1 MTCCCCKL
9 EKVSSSPGGALTQC
23 IIQSCIKQSSISDLN
38 CRVLSFPFP
47 AARAASSAWQ
57 CPVCPRMRQPSLL
70 CLVCSLL
77 CPVSPLTGPT
87 IRVTRLLVPRYAQVH
102 NWSEQPAYLT
112 SKAVPLLSLV
122 NTVVCVEV
130 NASVDLGCEYEL
142 GGEQVYSLK
151 WYRDHTEIFRWQL

>member
-1 MTCCCCKL
+1 
-9 EKVSSSPGGALTQC
+9 
-23 IIQSCIKQSSISDLN
+23 
-38 CRVLSFPFP
+38 
-47 AARAASSAWQ
+47 
-57 CPVCPRMRQPSLL
+57 MRLPSLL

-77 CPVSPLTGPT
+77 CPVFPLTGPT

-122 NTVVCVEV
+122 NNVVCVEV

-151 WYRDHTEIFRWQL
+151 WYRDHTEIFRWQLSRYQYIPLELETNLRED